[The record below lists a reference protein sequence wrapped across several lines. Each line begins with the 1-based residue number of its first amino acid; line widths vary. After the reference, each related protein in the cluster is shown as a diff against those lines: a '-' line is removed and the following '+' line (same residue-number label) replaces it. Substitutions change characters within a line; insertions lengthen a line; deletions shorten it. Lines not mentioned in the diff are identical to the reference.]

1 LGKLDDVSSFA
12 KEAREYSETVGVD
25 DYPYYK
31 ASGGEALANF
41 MAGKSQKN
49 KELGEMLLMLG
60 KQKSQIRALALGHTS
75 IGKSHDS
82 AGDFPQAI
90 ESYRRA
96 VHVAKDPMYEQYARS
111 FMAISLLQ
119 NGQVN
124 ESEEAFEEVKAF
136 CDKQGFEAIG
146 TPAKFYLGFIQILN
160 GQMSKGMKN
169 VETILQRWIEMDR
182 KPLLSMAYLS
192 LGKLYAQI
200 ASGTESVSIKTM
212 LKNVGFIIKNVPNA
226 IKKSEEHLLKAVEY
240 SGNINAAGMQ
250 AQALLELGLLYKQKG
265 NKERAINCLKE
276 AIKIFNEYDNYVF
289 LDKAQSA
296 LESF

>member
-1 LGKLDDVSSFA
+1 
-12 KEAREYSETVGVD
+12 
-25 DYPYYK
+25 
-31 ASGGEALANF
+31 
-41 MAGKSQKN
+41 
-49 KELGEMLLMLG
+49 MLLTLG
-60 KQKSQIRALALGHTS
+60 KQKSHIRALVLGHTS
-75 IGKSHDS
+75 IGMSYDS
-82 AGDFPQAI
+82 AGDFPMAI

-96 VHVAKDPMYEQYARS
+96 VHVAKDPMYEQYSRVFLS
-111 FMAISLLQ
+111 ISLLQ

-124 ESEEAFEEVKAF
+124 ESEKAFEEISEF

-169 VETILQRWIEMDR
+169 VETILKRWIEMDR

-276 AIKIFNEYDNYVF
+276 AIKIFNDYGNHVF
-289 LDKAQSA
+289 LEKAQSA

>member
-1 LGKLDDVSSFA
+1 
-12 KEAREYSETVGVD
+12 
-25 DYPYYK
+25 
-31 ASGGEALANF
+31 
-41 MAGKSQKN
+41 
-49 KELGEMLLMLG
+49 
-60 KQKSQIRALALGHTS
+60 
-75 IGKSHDS
+75 
-82 AGDFPQAI
+82 
-90 ESYRRA
+90 
-96 VHVAKDPMYEQYARS
+96 
-111 FMAISLLQ
+111 
-119 NGQVN
+119 
-124 ESEEAFEEVKAF
+124 
-136 CDKQGFEAIG
+136 
-146 TPAKFYLGFIQILN
+146 
-160 GQMSKGMKN
+160 MSKGMKN